1 MNCASKV
8 IPLPPDRRRIRGT
21 PVDARHCR
29 LRSRLRPKR
38 QAAIIP
44 LQLGRKRRVRR
55 KEKWRERLRFLRATR
70 GITFEQVANATGRT
84 LRRVRGWER
93 GYAMMYAS
101 DLAALAQLFGVSCDY
116 VGGRSGD
123 PRTAEEVLCHIGQP
137 EKQGYPQMARL
148 LTGAKE
154 AICMDVM
161 QILADKRSNITR
173 KDRLYTLTGGDEY
186 KAAEQKRVTARDR
199 FEAMLTPEQQ
209 KVFLEWSDLDA
220 NRELYESDCTYRHG
234 FLDGLSLAHD
244 LVDHLRQDQ
253 SAKE

>member
-21 PVDARHCR
+21 PVGARHCR

-101 DLAALAQLFGVSCDY
+101 DLVALARSFGISPNYLMGFSD
-116 VGGRSGD
+116 D
-123 PRTAEEVLCHIGQP
+123 PRIGQP
-137 EKQGYPQMARL
+137 ESGD
-148 LTGAKE
+148 
-154 AICMDVM
+154 I
-161 QILADKRSNITR
+161 R
-173 KDRLYTLTGGDEY
+173 K
-186 KAAEQKRVTARDR
+186 
-199 FEAMLTPEQQ
+199 
-209 KVFLEWSDLDA
+209 
-220 NRELYESDCTYRHG
+220 
-234 FLDGLSLAHD
+234 
-244 LVDHLRQDQ
+244 
-253 SAKE
+253 